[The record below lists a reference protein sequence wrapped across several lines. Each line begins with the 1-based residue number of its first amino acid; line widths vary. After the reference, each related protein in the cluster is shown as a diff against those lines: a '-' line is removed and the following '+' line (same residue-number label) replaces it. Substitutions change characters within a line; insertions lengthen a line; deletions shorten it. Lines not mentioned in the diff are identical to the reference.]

1 MLTDTIEKL
10 ESLVE
15 LLRASAGLDLT
26 ATIHYEEASEGPEGC
41 AYPGIRVELT
51 GSDASRLIEA
61 EGELLDA
68 LEQIASEALRLA
80 PDGLDPEGYRISF
93 DVGNFRANRALEVRL
108 MANFAIG
115 EVRTSSLPYTF
126 GPMNFH
132 DRRLLHRA
140 FATSGLTSISTG
152 EGSHRSVVLYP
163 GVLLP
168 RVQGVAQQSQSDM
181 V

>member
-1 MLTDTIEKL
+1 MLTDTKEKL

-26 ATIHYEEASEGPEGC
+26 ATMHGVNEADRPEAS
-41 AYPGIRVELT
+41 GIRVELT
-51 GSDASRLIEA
+51 GSDASLLTENN
-61 EGELLDA
+61 GELLDA
-68 LEQIASEALRLA
+68 LEHLAVEILRLGEQE
-80 PDGLDPEGYRISF
+80 GLQISF
-93 DVGNFRANRALEVRL
+93 DAANFRVTRAGEVRQ

-126 GPMNFH
+126 APMNLH
-132 DRRLLHRA
+132 DRRLLHKA

-152 EGSHRSVVLYP
+152 EGSHRTVVLYP
-163 GVLLP
+163 AAILSRSQV
-168 RVQGVAQQSQSDM
+168 VQRPSQSEM